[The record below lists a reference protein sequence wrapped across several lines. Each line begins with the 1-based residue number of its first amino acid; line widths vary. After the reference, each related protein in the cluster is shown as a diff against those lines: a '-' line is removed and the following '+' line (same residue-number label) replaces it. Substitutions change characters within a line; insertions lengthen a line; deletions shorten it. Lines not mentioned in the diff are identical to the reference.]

1 MIREKKSLLSKAG
14 GERILMLREKTK
26 AGGEIILMIRIRE
39 NRSKITP
46 ADHGDDHNRHLVN
59 VFSPESSGIEREKKS
74 DAKSKLEE
82 GPSLVWG
89 FKRAPW
95 KETVDDEEET
105 GNTVE
110 ANIGEPSAHPSLAG
124 GKL

>member
-1 MIREKKSLLSKAG
+1 MNFDDENKREENKDERSHLLIMEMTTTGILSTSSPLNQVELCVRRNLMQNPNPSLL
-14 GERILMLREKTK
+14 R
-26 AGGEIILMIRIRE
+26 
-39 NRSKITP
+39 
-46 ADHGDDHNRHLVN
+46 
-59 VFSPESSGIEREKKS
+59 
-74 DAKSKLEE
+74 
-82 GPSLVWG
+82 G

>member
-1 MIREKKSLLSKAG
+1 MY
-14 GERILMLREKTK
+14 T
-26 AGGEIILMIRIRE
+26 
-39 NRSKITP
+39 
-46 ADHGDDHNRHLVN
+46 
-59 VFSPESSGIEREKKS
+59 
-74 DAKSKLEE
+74 
-82 GPSLVWG
+82 G

-124 GKL
+124 GEL

>member
-1 MIREKKSLLSKAG
+1 MIKQKKSLLSKAG
-14 GERILMLREKTK
+14 R
-26 AGGEIILMIRIRE
+26 EIILMMRIRE

-59 VFSPESSGIEREKKS
+59 IFSPESSGIECEKKS

-82 GPSLVWG
+82 GPSLARG

>member
-1 MIREKKSLLSKAG
+1 MEMTTTGILSTSSPLNQVELCVRRNLMQNPNPSLL
-14 GERILMLREKTK
+14 R
-26 AGGEIILMIRIRE
+26 
-39 NRSKITP
+39 
-46 ADHGDDHNRHLVN
+46 
-59 VFSPESSGIEREKKS
+59 
-74 DAKSKLEE
+74 
-82 GPSLVWG
+82 G

>member
-1 MIREKKSLLSKAG
+1 MEMTTTGILS
-14 GERILMLREKTK
+14 I
-26 AGGEIILMIRIRE
+26 
-39 NRSKITP
+39 S
-46 ADHGDDHNRHLVN
+46 
-59 VFSPESSGIEREKKS
+59 SPLNQMEMFEKKS
-74 DAKSKLEE
+74 DAKSKPEE
-82 GPSLVWG
+82 APSISKG
-89 FKRAPW
+89 IKRAPW